1 MSVAAS
7 LSRLFGRCGSGSC
20 SSENAPVSGSSRCS
34 PVLTPVTS
42 PPPSA
47 GRTQPT
53 WSGASYHLCAFV
65 TGSNRWTLCALM
77 STNQTS
83 LPIHTGPSPRVA
95 PTARTETGSILSPPC
110 IDEIFVPRA
119 HPRIVGGEEQ
129 RQRGDVG
136 RLDPPVHALRGHQL
150 FLVGRSIPPRLSR
163 SRDAA
168 RDDRRHADVVAPELA
183 REAAGQA
190 LDPGLSGLV
199 SDQVAQP
206 EVPGDR
212 AEVEYHA
219 TARGLHRRHHGLAH
233 EEQVAEVGRDALVP
247 VLGRDV
253 LDRVA
258 VVVGGVVDQHVDPA
272 KRGDRRL
279 GRDLERREVAQVAG
293 DEARGA
299 EPGGQRFAGRFVD
312 VEEGDFRALADE
324 GLDQPRADPGRAAG
338 DDDPLAGKARVSR
351 ARHAPAPS
359 RPRRARLAIS
369 APIPS
374 VHGSASL
381 DVTTRLTSRPSLGLA
396 MATRSPTLW
405 VKPRPG
411 SSRSCTGAN
420 SVPRNSTKPS
430 GYWCSLNAWRTSSS

>member
-1 MSVAAS
+1 
-7 LSRLFGRCGSGSC
+7 
-20 SSENAPVSGSSRCS
+20 SSRCS

-53 WSGASYHLCAFV
+53 WSGASYHLCALL

-83 LPIHTGPSPRVA
+83 LPIHTGPSPSVA

-110 IDEIFVPRA
+110 IDEIFVSRA
-119 HPRIVGGEEQ
+119 HPRVVGGEEQ
-129 RQRGDVG
+129 HQRGDVG
-136 RLDPPVHALRGHQL
+136 RLDPPVHALCGHQL
-150 FLVGRSIPPRLSR
+150 FLVGRGVPPRLPR

-168 RDDRRHADVVAPELA
+168 GDDRRHADVVTPQLA

-190 LDPGLSGLV
+190 FDPGLGGLV

-212 AEVEYHA
+212 AEVEDHPA
-219 TARGLHRRHHGLAH
+219 ARSAHRRDHGLAH
-233 EEQVAEVGRDALVP
+233 EEQVAEVGRDPLVP

-253 LDRVA
+253 LDRVT
-258 VVVGGVVDQHVDPA
+258 VVVGGVVDQHVDAA
-272 KRGDRRL
+272 KRVDRGLR
-279 GRDLERREVAQVAG
+279 GAFERGKVAQVAG
-293 DEARGA
+293 DETRPL
-299 EPGGQRFAGRFVD
+299 EPGGECLARGFVD
-312 VEEGDFRALADE
+312 VEEGDFGTLAGE
-324 GLDQPRADPGRAAG
+324 SLDQRGADAGGAAG
-338 DDDPLAGKARVSR
+338 ADDPLAGKARVPR
-351 ARHAPAPS
+351 PRHAPAPS

-374 VHGSASL
+374 VQGGASF

-396 MATRSPTLW
+396 MATRSPTL
-405 VKPRPG
+405 
-411 SSRSCTGAN
+411 
-420 SVPRNSTKPS
+420 
-430 GYWCSLNAWRTSSS
+430 